1 MNYNYSLIPFYAV
14 IVSLVGAILILIS
27 SRKPN
32 LREFWTISAAIIKF
46 ILVFSLVPE
55 FLKGNSVECEIIS
68 IASGVSLAFRVDGL
82 GLFFAI
88 VASGLWILTS
98 FYSIGYM
105 RGLSEH
111 KQTRYFA
118 SFAIALSA
126 TMGVAFAANL
136 VTFVFFYEILTIST
150 YPLVI
155 HKETPE
161 AISAGRKYL
170 AYTLSAGVILII
182 AIAWIFVLTGN
193 VEFNANGIL
202 KGVNISSAQLTI
214 LFILL
219 IIGTGVKA
227 AIIPLH
233 SWLPT
238 AMVAPTPVSA
248 LLHAVAVVKAGVFG
262 VLRIVVYVMGFDLL
276 KTSGLWII
284 LATFSAA
291 TIVIAS
297 LIAFSQDNLKKRL
310 AYSTIA
316 HLSYIILG
324 ASLLNGT
331 ALLGGILHLA
341 AHATL
346 KITLFFV
353 AGAIYV
359 KTHIENISELDGI
372 GYQMPLTMGAFAIGA
387 LGLAGIPPL
396 NGFISKFILINGTL
410 SSAHSAIVLIYLL
423 SGLLNAGYFF
433 PIVYR
438 AFFIKSERFTKIR
451 EVSLFMLIPI
461 LITAGLSLL
470 LGLFP
475 DLLFNLFHIAQ
486 NVSSEIGKSI
496 IVDVNKISGAGL

>member
-1 MNYNYSLIPFYAV
+1 MNSYYSLIPFYAV

-32 LREFWTISAAIIKF
+32 LREFWTIGAAIIKF
-46 ILVFSLVPE
+46 VLVLSLIPE
-55 FLKGNSVECEIIS
+55 FLKGNLAQCDILS
-68 IASGVSLAFRVDGL
+68 IASGISLAFRVDGL
-82 GLFFAI
+82 GLFFAT
-88 VASGLWILTS
+88 VASGLWIVTS

-105 RGLSEH
+105 RGLSEK

-118 SFAIALSA
+118 SFAVALSA

-136 VTFVFFYEILTIST
+136 VTFVLFYEILTIST

-182 AIAWIFVLTGN
+182 AIGWIYILTGN
-193 VEFNANGIL
+193 VEFHVNGIL
-202 KGVNISSAQLTI
+202 KTANISSTQLTT

-233 SWLPT
+233 SWLPS

-262 VLRIVVYVMGFDLL
+262 VLRVVVYVLGFDLL
-276 KTSGLWII
+276 QTSGLWKI
-284 LATFSAA
+284 LAGFSAT
-291 TIVIAS
+291 TIIIAS
-297 LIAFSQDNLKKRL
+297 LIAFTQDNLKRRL

-316 HLSYIILG
+316 HLSYIVLG
-324 ASLLNGT
+324 VALLNQT
-331 ALLGGILHLA
+331 AFLGGILHLA

-359 KTHIENISELDGI
+359 KTHIENISEMDGI
-372 GYQMPLTMGAFAIGA
+372 GYQMPITMGAFTIGA

-396 NGFISKFILINGTL
+396 NGFVSKFMLINGTIN
-410 SSAHSAIVLIYLL
+410 SGSWMFIIIFLI

-433 PIVYR
+433 PIIYR
-438 AFFIKSERFTKIR
+438 AFFIRSGKFCTIKEA
-451 EVSLFMLIPI
+451 SLYMLVPI
-461 LITAGLSLL
+461 MVTAGLSLL
-470 LGLFP
+470 FGLFP
-475 DLLFNLFHIAQ
+475 DIFFNLYHIAQ
-486 NVSSEIGKSI
+486 ITSSE
-496 IVDVNKISGAGL
+496 VVNKIVVNINQVLSIGL